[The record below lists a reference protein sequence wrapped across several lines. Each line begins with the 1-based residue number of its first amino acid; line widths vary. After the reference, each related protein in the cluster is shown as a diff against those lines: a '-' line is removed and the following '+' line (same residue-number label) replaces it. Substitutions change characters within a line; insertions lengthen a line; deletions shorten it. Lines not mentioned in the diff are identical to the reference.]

1 MYIVETNGLFRGWLK
16 ATEDAEFNN
25 LENALDYIEMQE
37 KPENYRVIK
46 IVAEYEVETKL
57 VINE

>member
-1 MYIVETNGLFRGWLK
+1 MYIVETNGLFTGWYEV
-16 ATEDAEFNN
+16 EDAEFDN
-25 LENALDYIEMQE
+25 LENALDYIKMQE

-46 IVAEYEVETKL
+46 IIAEYEVETKL

>member
-1 MYIVETNGLFRGWLK
+1 MYIVETNGLFTGWY
-16 ATEDAEFNN
+16 AVEDAEFDN